1 MLKFKSG
8 RLTDLQYQPYYQ
20 ELRIED
26 QPKQQQTLV
35 GKILLAK
42 LLELPEKTFLSGN
55 SIAEGE
61 HGKPYFTDRNEHFN
75 ISHSD
80 NLVTVAVSDQP
91 IGIDIEKI
99 KPKQLGKLS
108 HAFNVGEIAYLN
120 KLHDPRKSEQILRLW
135 TIKEA
140 VLKELGL
147 GLTSKPKNI
156 EISLPRMDYATRDGE
171 KFKIDFLGIDH
182 EYIGTMAT
190 KVK

>member
-8 RLTDLQYQPYYQ
+8 RLTDLQYQPYYK
-20 ELRIED
+20 EFGIED
-26 QPKQQQTLV
+26 QPKQQQSLV

-42 LLELPEKTFLSGN
+42 LLELPEATFLTGDA
-55 SIAEGE
+55 IAEGE
-61 HGKPYFTDRNEHFN
+61 HGKPYFKERSEHFN
-75 ISHSD
+75 ISHSA
-80 NLVTVAVSDQP
+80 NLVTVAVADQP
-91 IGIDIEKI
+91 LGIDIEKI
-99 KPKQLGKLS
+99 KPKQLEKLS
-108 HAFNVGEIAYLN
+108 HAFTVGEIAYLN

-147 GLTSKPKNI
+147 GLTSKPKSI
-156 EISLPRMDYATRDGE
+156 EIALPRMDYATRNGA

-182 EYIGTMAT
+182 QYIGTMAT

>member
-8 RLTDLQYQPYYQ
+8 RLTDIQYQPYYQ
-20 ELRIED
+20 ELGIEAH
-26 QPKQQQTLV
+26 PKQQQTVV

-42 LLELPEKTFLSGN
+42 LLELPEKTFLAGDE
-55 SIAEGE
+55 IAEGE
-61 HGKPYFTDRNEHFN
+61 HGKPYFKNRSEYFN
-75 ISHSD
+75 ISHSA
-80 NLVTVAVSDQP
+80 NLVTVAISDQP
-91 IGIDIEKI
+91 IGIDIEKL
-99 KPKQLGKLS
+99 KPKQLEKLS
-108 HAFNVGEIAYLN
+108 HAFTVGEIAYLN

-147 GLTSKPKNI
+147 GLVSKPKSI
-156 EISLPRMDYATRDGE
+156 EVALPRMDYATRAGE

>member
-8 RLTDLQYQPYYQ
+8 RLTDLQYQPYYKD
-20 ELRIED
+20 LGIED
-26 QPKQQQTLV
+26 HSKQQQTLV

-42 LLELPEKTFLSGN
+42 LLELPEKTFLSGDA
-55 SIAEGE
+55 IAEGE
-61 HGKPYFTDRNEHFN
+61 HGKPYFKDRDEHFN
-75 ISHSD
+75 ISHSG

-91 IGIDIEKI
+91 IGIDIEEI
-99 KPKQLGKLS
+99 KPKQLDKLS
-108 HAFNVGEIAYLN
+108 HAFNVGELAYLN
-120 KLHDPRKSEQILRLW
+120 KLKDPRKSEQILRLW

-147 GLTSKPKNI
+147 GLVSKPKSI
-156 EISLPRMDYATRDGE
+156 EIALPRMDYATRDGV

-182 EYIGTMAT
+182 QYIGTMAT